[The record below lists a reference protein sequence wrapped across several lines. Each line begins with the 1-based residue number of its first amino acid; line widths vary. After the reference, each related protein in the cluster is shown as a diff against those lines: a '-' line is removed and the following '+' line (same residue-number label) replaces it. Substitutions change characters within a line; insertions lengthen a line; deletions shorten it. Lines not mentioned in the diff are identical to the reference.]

1 MSELA
6 LNPSLLIYLI
16 RHGET
21 QYNRQ
26 NRFNGRTDSPLTE
39 IGVSEAHRQGRVL
52 SEVIEAGN
60 TLRIKPPMCITKDDA
75 DYLIAMLDE
84 VLGEI
89 EK

>member
-26 NRFNGRTDSPLTE
+26 NRFNGRTDSPSRRLE
-39 IGVSEAHRQGRVL
+39 CPRPIVRGG
-52 SEVIEAGN
+52 
-60 TLRIKPPMCITKDDA
+60 C
-75 DYLIAMLDE
+75 
-84 VLGEI
+84 
-89 EK
+89 